1 MATCPHCGAYLET
14 NHRCRGLWRL
24 RARVWGRVGFGGL
37 IGAGAVAVASFA
49 LYDAV
54 STLALAIG
62 ALLGSL
68 VMHTYLRGEP

>member
-24 RARVWGRVGFGGL
+24 RARVWGIVALGGL
-37 IGAGAVAVASFA
+37 IGAGAVAAASLV

-54 STLALAIG
+54 STLALGIG
-62 ALLGSL
+62 AVLGSL
-68 VMHTYLRGEP
+68 VTRTYLRGEP